1 MRRNFARLSRSLSF
15 TVICVL
21 LFGSPSKGQEE
32 SFYKGKTLRVIAG
45 TTAGALYDQ
54 SGRVLLPPTLPSTFP
69 ETLRSSF
76 RTCRAQA
83 IRSPPTI
90 FIM

>member
-1 MRRNFARLSRSLSF
+1 MRRNFARVSRSLSF

-54 SGRVLLPPTLPSTFP
+54 WARVIAAHIVKHHPRKPSGHRSEHAGRRPPDRRQLS
-69 ETLRSSF
+69 L
-76 RTCRAQA
+76 
-83 IRSPPTI
+83 
-90 FIM
+90 